1 MEKSEKVDAYIA
13 KQGNH
18 REVLQKLR
26 GILAK
31 YPCTETLKWGMPTYV
46 YQGRNL
52 IGIGAFKKYVGLW
65 FFQGALLRDDHKLLH
80 NAQEGKTKAMRQ
92 VHFFEAKDVDE
103 TVMKL
108 YIEETLENQER
119 GMKIDSDRTKKNIRV
134 PVELER
140 ALARKELKGSFEG
153 LTEGRKR
160 EYAEYIAS
168 AKKEQTKMNR
178 LTRILPLIENGKGL
192 NDQYKR

>member
-26 GILAK
+26 EILAK
-31 YPCTETLKWGMPTYV
+31 YPCTETLKWAMPTYV

-140 ALARKELKGSFEG
+140 ALARKELMGSFEG

>member
-26 GILAK
+26 EILAK

-119 GMKIDSDRTKKNIRV
+119 GMKIDSDRTKKNISV

-160 EYAEYIAS
+160 EYVEYIAS

>member
-26 GILAK
+26 EILAK

-134 PVELER
+134 PEELER

-160 EYAEYIAS
+160 EYVEYIAS

>member
-26 GILAK
+26 EILAK

-108 YIEETLENQER
+108 YFDETLENQER

>member
-26 GILAK
+26 EILAK

>member
-26 GILAK
+26 EILAK

-134 PVELER
+134 PEELER